1 MTNGV
6 PSTNG
11 KRARLAA
18 KRELLIEAVRAWANA
33 TAASGFDLSDVDLL
47 EAWRDYARVEKG
59 G

>member
-18 KRELLIEAVRAWANA
+18 KRELLIEAVRAWASERA
-33 TAASGFDLSDVDLL
+33 GVRESDRDLL
-47 EAWRDYARVEKG
+47 EAWREYRDAERG